1 MKNKELENI
10 LDKVTAGIRNE
21 QVDAV
26 VASDATERVWA
37 QLSVAAD
44 ARGMRANLAQA
55 ANAPANT
62 IEGCTD
68 FQSLIPAYLNQKL
81 SEPRALL
88 LVDHTHE
95 CIPCRRAL
103 KQAREARVAAPM
115 PLRKQ
120 ARKTFNYKLSPVVMR
135 WGIAAVL
142 VIGVGLV
149 ALPLLQRLMPI
160 EATVQAADGAV
171 YSIADSQ
178 TRSINAGEK
187 LARNQVIRT
196 AKDAHAVVRLGDG
209 STIEMKDRS
218 EFSIDQSLRGTTI
231 HLDRGS
237 VIVEAAKQKDHL
249 YVDTGDALVSVTGT
263 TFSANAGTKGSRVSV
278 IEGEVRLDRSG
289 QTRVLRAGE
298 QATTSASIETIPIK
312 DDVSWSRNAARYGK
326 TLQSLAALQ
335 AELNSL
341 PKPGVRHST
350 RLLDMMPANTVL
362 YAALPNLGATIAE
375 SHRIMQERIEQ
386 NPALREWFQNSNK
399 AKGPEL
405 GQAISIIKD
414 FGEQL
419 GDEIAIGAGMDD
431 QGNPVTPIVLA
442 ELKNPA
448 GFRAFFD
455 SEVLRMGGAGKGPQV
470 QWIDD
475 PRAPQPAASSSG
487 ATKDKELYVWINGD
501 VLVASPKLDQLQ
513 SLAKNSASGF
523 ATTPFYARVA
533 DVYREGAGLVVAA
546 DLEKIIG
553 HTRGL
558 RRIAVGDQHEQA
570 LNQLGVFNLKS
581 FVLDS
586 KDTDGKTHTR
596 AVLSFNP
603 ADHGI
608 TSWLAQPAPMGS
620 LGYIS
625 PDANLVAGFVVK
637 NPSALVDD
645 LLGALNTVCPD
656 LNKKLDQLQTE
667 HGLDVRKDFAA
678 PLGGEYAFAIDGPI
692 LPTPSWKLIFEV
704 NDPAHL
710 QQTLERVVDE
720 INKQAAKEGKN
731 GLSLERSDLNGLPF
745 YTLKSK
751 DFGMIEVNYTFA
763 NGYMIAGPTRALIE
777 QALQYHDSGTSLN
790 RSAKFTAGLPADGNA
805 NFSALVYH
813 NLAPLV
819 QPFANQIGN
828 STKSLPDDQK
838 KAIAAMAA
846 NMQPTLAY
854 AYAFGDRI
862 EFASNT
868 EGGPFGLSPATL
880 LGMPN
885 AFELEHI
892 LGQGMHPLPNSK
904 PSSEQA
910 QPKVEQNKSSNEPA
924 KADSMVA
931 ANEAPRQMPYE
942 PMWKRRAERVVA
954 RAGHYVTGR

>member
-1 MKNKELENI
+1 MKNKELKNI
-10 LDKVTAGIRNE
+10 LDQVTAGIRNE
-21 QVDAV
+21 QVDAAAV
-26 VASDATERVWA
+26 DDATERVWA
-37 QLSVAAD
+37 QLSVEADACGMQANRSQVASAAAD
-44 ARGMRANLAQA
+44 
-55 ANAPANT
+55 T
-62 IEGCTD
+62 IEGCAD
-68 FQSLIPAYLNQKL
+68 FQSLIPAYLGGKL
-81 SEPRALL
+81 SEPRSLL

-103 KQAREARVAAPM
+103 KQARETRVSVPTPA
-115 PLRKQ
+115 RKQ
-120 ARKTFNYKLSPVVMR
+120 ARKTFNYSLNPVVVR

-142 VIGVGLV
+142 VIGLGLV
-149 ALPLLQRLMPI
+149 AWPLIQRYVPFGSF
-160 EATVQAADGAV
+160 EATVQAADGPV
-171 YSIADSQ
+171 YSVADSQ
-178 TRSINAGEK
+178 TRAISAGEK

-196 AKDAHAVVRLGDG
+196 AKDAHAVIRLGDG

-218 EFSIDQSLRGTTI
+218 EFSIDQTLRGTTI

-237 VIVEAAKQKDHL
+237 VIVEAAKQRNHL
-249 YVDTGDALVSVTGT
+249 YVDTGDSLVSVTGT

-278 IEGEVRLDRSG
+278 IEGEVHLDRAG
-289 QTRVLRAGE
+289 QQRVLRAGE

-312 DDVSWSRNAARYGK
+312 DEVAWSRNAARYAK
-326 TLQSLAALQ
+326 TLESLAALQ
-335 AELNSL
+335 SELNSVA
-341 PKPGVRHST
+341 KPGTRHST

-375 SHRIMQERIEQ
+375 SHRIMQERIQQ
-386 NPALREWFQNSNK
+386 NPALREWFQNRGE
-399 AKGPEL
+399 AKGPAVD
-405 GQAISIIKD
+405 QAISVIKE

-419 GDEIAIGAGMDD
+419 GDEIAVSAGMDD
-431 QGNPVTPIVLA
+431 QGNPVGPIVLA
-442 ELKNPA
+442 ELKNAA
-448 GFRAFFD
+448 GFQAFFD
-455 SEVLRMGGAGKGPQV
+455 SEVQKMGGAGKGPRV
-470 QWIDD
+470 QWVDD
-475 PRAPQPAASSSG
+475 PRTAQPAANSSG
-487 ATKDKELYVWINGD
+487 AATKDKELYVWINGD

-513 SLAKNSASGF
+513 SLAKGPTSGF
-523 ATTPFYARVA
+523 AATPFYARVA

-546 DLEKIIG
+546 DLEKIIA

-570 LNQLGVFNLKS
+570 LTQLGVFNLKS
-581 FVLDS
+581 FVLDQ

-596 AVLSFNP
+596 AVLSFNQ

-608 TSWLAQPAPMGS
+608 TSWLAAPAPMGS
-620 LGYIS
+620 LEYIS
-625 PDANLVAGFVVK
+625 PDANLVAGCVVK
-637 NPSALVDD
+637 NPTALVDD

-710 QQTLERVVDE
+710 QQTLERVVAE

-731 GLSLERSDLNGLPF
+731 GLSLEHSDSAGLTF

-751 DFGMIEVNYTFA
+751 DFGLIEVNYTFSK
-763 NGYMIAGPTRALIE
+763 GYMIVGPSRALIE
-777 QALQYHDSGTSLN
+777 QALSYHDSGTSLN

-805 NFSALVYH
+805 NFSALIYH

-819 QPFANQIGN
+819 QPFANQLGN
-828 STKSLPDDQK
+828 STKSLPDDQR
-838 KAIAAMAA
+838 KAITAMTA

-892 LGQGMHPLPNSK
+892 LGQGM
-904 PSSEQA
+904 
-910 QPKVEQNKSSNEPA
+910 
-924 KADSMVA
+924 
-931 ANEAPRQMPYE
+931 RQ
-942 PMWKRRAERVVA
+942 K
-954 RAGHYVTGR
+954 

>member
-1 MKNKELENI
+1 MKNKEVENI
-10 LDKVTAGIRNE
+10 LDNVTAGIRNE
-21 QVDAV
+21 QVDA
-26 VASDATERVWA
+26 AAANEATERVWA
-37 QLSVAAD
+37 RLSVEAD
-44 ARGMRANLAQA
+44 ARTMQA
-55 ANAPANT
+55 HHPPDHPSAAAAPGTPVYASAPANT
-62 IEGCTD
+62 IEGCAD
-68 FQSLIPAYLNQKL
+68 FQSLIPPFLGGKL
-81 SEPRALL
+81 SEARSLL

-103 KQAREARVAAPM
+103 KQARESRVAAPTAA
-115 PLRKQ
+115 RKQ
-120 ARKTFNYKLSPVVMR
+120 ARKTFNYSLSPVVVR

-142 VIGVGLV
+142 VIGLGLI
-149 ALPLLQRLMPI
+149 ALPLIQRYLPFGSF
-160 EATVQAADGAV
+160 EATVEAADGPV
-171 YSIADSQ
+171 YSVADSQ
-178 TRSINAGEK
+178 TRVINLGEK

-209 STIEMKDRS
+209 TTIEMKDRS
-218 EFSIDQSLRGTTI
+218 EFSIDQTLRGTTI

-237 VIVEAAKQKDHL
+237 VIVEAAKQKNHL
-249 YVDTGDALVSVTGT
+249 FVDTGDSLVSVTGT

-278 IEGEVRLDRSG
+278 IEGEVQLDRSG
-289 QTRVLRAGE
+289 QRRVLRAGE

-312 DDVSWSRNAARYGK
+312 DEVAWSRNAARYAK

-335 AELNSL
+335 NELNSVA
-341 PKPGVRHST
+341 KPGARHST
-350 RLLDMMPANTVL
+350 RLLDMMPESTVL

-375 SHRIMQERIEQ
+375 SHRIMQERIQQ
-386 NPALREWFQNSNK
+386 NPALREWFQNHGE
-399 AKGPEL
+399 AKVPAVD
-405 GQAISIIKD
+405 QAISVIKE

-419 GDEIAIGAGMDD
+419 GDEIAVSAGMDD
-431 QGNPVTPIVLA
+431 QGNPVGPIVLA
-442 ELKNPA
+442 ELKNPV
-448 GFRAFFD
+448 GFHAFFD
-455 SEVLRMGGAGKGPQV
+455 SEVQKMGGAGKGPRV

-475 PRAPQPAASSSG
+475 PRAAQPLANSSSAG
-487 ATKDKELYVWINGD
+487 TKDKELYVWINGD

-513 SLAKNSASGF
+513 SLAKSSTSGF
-523 ATTPFYARVA
+523 AATPFYARVA

-546 DLEKIIG
+546 DLEKIIA

-570 LNQLGVFNLKS
+570 LSQLGVFNLKS
-581 FVLDS
+581 FVLDQ

-596 AVLSFNP
+596 AVLSFNQ

-620 LGYIS
+620 LEYIS

-637 NPSALVDD
+637 NPTALVDD
-645 LLGALNTVCPD
+645 LLGVLDTVAPD
-656 LNKKLDQLQTE
+656 LKKHLTQLQTE

-710 QQTLERVVDE
+710 QQTLERVVEE

-731 GLSLERSDLNGLPF
+731 GLALEHSDFNGRTL
-745 YTLKSK
+745 YTLRSK
-751 DFGMIEVNYTFA
+751 DFGMIEVNYTFSK
-763 NGYMIAGPTRALIE
+763 GYMIAGPSRALIE
-777 QALQYHDSGTSLN
+777 QALQYHDTGTSLN

-805 NFSALVYH
+805 NFSALIYH

-828 STKSLPDDQK
+828 SAKSLPEEQQK
-838 KAIAAMAA
+838 TIKAMAA
-846 NMQPTLAY
+846 SMQPTLAY

-892 LGQGMHPLPNSK
+892 LGQGM
-904 PSSEQA
+904 
-910 QPKVEQNKSSNEPA
+910 
-924 KADSMVA
+924 
-931 ANEAPRQMPYE
+931 RQ
-942 PMWKRRAERVVA
+942 K
-954 RAGHYVTGR
+954 